1 MHLDMPVVL
10 VIAAVVTS
18 AMAVAA
24 SLDQSIKQLPARR
37 AIGALAYSKYSQ
49 ATDLRNGA
57 LWYLPLVAAWV
68 VVTLAASISG
78 WGDHPRE
85 LRALALAAMFVGV
98 AAHILVTVV
107 FAAPALLAQRSVAGD
122 EQALERVFDRF
133 ERWQTIQ
140 ALIDIATLGASV
152 WALLATLS
160 DR

>member
-1 MHLDMPVVL
+1 MHFDIPLGL

-24 SLDQSIKQLPARR
+24 CLDQSIKQLPARR

-49 ATDLRNGA
+49 ATDLRNGL
-57 LWYLPLVAAWV
+57 LWYAPLVVAWV

-98 AAHILVTVV
+98 AAHILVTGA
-107 FAAPALLAQRSVAGD
+107 FAAPALLAQRRVAGD
-122 EQALERVFDRF
+122 QQAFEGVFDRF
-133 ERWQTIQ
+133 ELWQTVL
-140 ALIDIATLGASV
+140 ALIDMVTLGASI